1 MWREIAGI
9 WRRMWKGVEAN
20 VETTLF
26 AVNSSW
32 LRSRIYLN
40 IHLLFGQTQALP
52 QGLRSKLLHL
62 PYSPMYY
69 RWLRMGPIWLLKVI
83 QRSLIKSKDT
93 HWSHSGSTKN
103 MFTRDFTFFG
113 GGTWKEKK
121 KKKTLFILLNE
132 FDQNVNR
139 CWLNMGLD

>member
-40 IHLLFGQTQALP
+40 IHLLFGQTQALST
-52 QGLRSKLLHL
+52 RSQIKVASPPLFSYVLQMTQNGSHL
-62 PYSPMYY
+62 TVKSNPTILNQVK
-69 RWLRMGPIWLLKVI
+69 RHT
-83 QRSLIKSKDT
+83 LITFRFHQKYVYKRFYIF
-93 HWSHSGSTKN
+93 WGGN
-103 MFTRDFTFFG
+103 MEG
-113 GGTWKEKK
+113 KK